1 MFAFNSQMFKWS
13 EKFLNAPRVAN
24 LSGKWGENNGK
35 VCKINPGLNC
45 KSRSVLGT
53 SNCKST
59 SIYQYCAR
67 LKTSLQVLQV
77 FTKTWITLAS

>member
-1 MFAFNSQMFKWS
+1 MKSVSILMVMMGKTRKIRLAFNANGTSVESKIENFYNLEGNWS
-13 EKFLNAPRVAN
+13 
-24 LSGKWGENNGK
+24 
-35 VCKINPGLNC
+35 PGLNC

-67 LKTSLQVLQV
+67 LKTSLQV
-77 FTKTWITLAS
+77 